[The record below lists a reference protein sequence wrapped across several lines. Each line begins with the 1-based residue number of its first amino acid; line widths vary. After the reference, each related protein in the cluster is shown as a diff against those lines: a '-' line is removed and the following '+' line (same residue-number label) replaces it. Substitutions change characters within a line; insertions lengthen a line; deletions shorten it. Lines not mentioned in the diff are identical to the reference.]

1 MTNED
6 YQKRMLRHGE
16 LLLLPLEELPEGV
29 EQVSQGQSYIVG
41 HSETGHHHI
50 AVAERKDALTVYK
63 PVGADSQDIYL
74 RVSAPS
80 KVEHKKTHDKHETI
94 DLPEGVY
101 LVRPKTEYDPFM
113 KLIQAVRD

>member
-1 MTNED
+1 MTNA
-6 YQKRMLRHGE
+6 QLQQRMLRHGE
-16 LLLLPLEELPEGV
+16 ILMVALDELPANI
-29 EQVSQGQSYIVG
+29 EQVFQGKTYIVG

-80 KVEHKKTHDKHETI
+80 RVEHKKTHDKHKTI

-101 LVRPKTEYDPFM
+101 LVRPKTEYDPFA
-113 KLIQAVRD
+113 KLIQQVRD